1 MQVNTDSVAILTKQI
16 LKSEVEVLKSIEKMD
31 GWTHCRGSGQS
42 PVKVG
47 APRWLGDIAQ
57 MRGAVYVLENRI
69 KELEGA
75 GV

>member
-1 MQVNTDSVAILTKQI
+1 MQVNTDSVAILIRQV
-16 LKSEVEVLKSIEKMD
+16 LKSEVEVLKTRLD
-31 GWTHCRGSGQS
+31 T
-42 PVKVG
+42 PG
-47 APRWLGDIAQ
+47 AGPGDPRWLGDIAQ